1 MMHIKFAKRIWPP
14 NEQKST
20 VAAYEIPK
28 KKMVA
33 KIGRY
38 RTYAQT
44 SATRNQ
50 LNIHCDGSGAN
61 NEIYK

>member
-20 VAAYEIPK
+20 VATYTK

-33 KIGRY
+33 KIARY